1 MLTHWHITD
10 ESSVCS
16 CPCGAYA
23 VLYFAL
29 PTSDRKLKVFGTC
42 PSCYEA
48 GREPTTVAT
57 SLIDYEDWK
66 SLKDAI
72 GFVVIMGGTS

>member
-1 MLTHWHITD
+1 MLTHWHIHD
-10 ESSVCS
+10 ESHCVP

-42 PSCYEA
+42 PTCYEN
-48 GREPTTVAT
+48 GRPPTTIAT
-57 SLIDYEDWK
+57 ANIDYEDWFDFK
-66 SLKDAI
+66 NAL
-72 GFVVIMGGTS
+72 GFVVTTRGE